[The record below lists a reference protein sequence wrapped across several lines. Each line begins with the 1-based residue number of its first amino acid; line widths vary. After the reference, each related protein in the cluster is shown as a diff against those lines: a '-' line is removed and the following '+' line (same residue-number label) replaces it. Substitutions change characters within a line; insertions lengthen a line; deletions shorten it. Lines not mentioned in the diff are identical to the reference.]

1 MYVCVS
7 TIRIRKPVC
16 TSIRLKRLSEQAQP
30 VRSKYSVLYSKQAI
44 HFRHMVSV
52 RRLHGSE
59 GKAKG
64 HKGRQLSSSSKVDY
78 VNLLLDF
85 TRQFQLYGVTASTFK
100 TCESDR
106 IRFRTVLFMV
116 YMVRLHEVPTVLFM
130 VYTVRPHK
138 VPTVLFMV

>member
-1 MYVCVS
+1 
-7 TIRIRKPVC
+7 
-16 TSIRLKRLSEQAQP
+16 
-30 VRSKYSVLYSKQAI
+30 
-44 HFRHMVSV
+44 MVSV

-130 VYTVRPHK
+130 VYTVRLHE
-138 VPTVLFMV
+138 VETVLFMVYTVRPAPVSAHVRNRRTPVTIYLSVFFHGALRPHKS